1 MHKYITIKK
10 KDIYNKYR
18 EEFNGKE
25 GSALLPHMMA
35 GGHVLRCQVNT
46 LFFLSQN
53 IRQFVYGAR
62 LLEFRYNL
70 CYLCEIR
77 VMFF

>member
-1 MHKYITIKK
+1 MHKCITINKK

-46 LFFLSQN
+46 LFFFSQN
-53 IRQFVYGAR
+53 IRQFFLSLSLSLWVS
-62 LLEFRYNL
+62 F
-70 CYLCEIR
+70 
-77 VMFF
+77 VQK